1 LIDESPMDL
10 PPYSLDLN
18 PDEHL
23 FAKLNALSRKADART
38 KKALWTTI
46 EKCRNCLR
54 NRGDEPL

>member
-1 LIDESPMDL
+1 MDL

-54 NRGDEPL
+54 NRGDEPALI